1 MKQVPEMPTSGQF
14 VAVWIFNDEVWSE
27 VYINQGTY
35 MDVYSASDDEW
46 YAIPIT
52 QAINHF
58 NKYSAQYFIA
68 DYR

>member
-1 MKQVPEMPTSGQF
+1 MKQVSEMPTSGQF
-14 VAVWIFNDEVWSE
+14 VAVWIFDGEVWSE

-46 YAIPIT
+46 DAIPIT

-58 NKYSAQYFIA
+58 NKYGAQYFIA
-68 DYR
+68 D